1 MIDLAFGQAT
11 SPGQRAVN
19 EDALGVYVP
28 RSRQESRS
36 RGWLFAVAD
45 GVGGLEAGEVA
56 SARAVE
62 VAVAGFAQ
70 SPEET
75 SLASLLPRLVQH
87 ANAAVHDE
95 GLRPGHRER
104 GIATTLVLCAL
115 RNHVAHIAHVGDSR
129 CYLIRGASA
138 HPLTTDHT
146 WVNEQR
152 RLGLISAS
160 EAEESRSRH
169 VLARTLG
176 PERFVAADSTTAV
189 LQPRDVLLLCSDGL
203 SNALTSAQIARTLS
217 QPGEP
222 EVLAQALVDQA
233 LSADGSDNITALVIA
248 IRAVEAMAMYRGRPY
263 ARSGA

>member
-11 SPGQRAVN
+11 APGQRPSN

-28 RSRQESRS
+28 RSRQEARA

-62 VAVAGFAQ
+62 VVLEGFAA
-70 SPEET
+70 SPEDT

-95 GLRPGHRER
+95 GLRADRRER
-104 GIATTLVLCAL
+104 GMATTLVVCAL

-129 CYLIRGASA
+129 CYLIRQGTALQ
-138 HPLTTDHT
+138 LTADHT

-152 RLGLISAS
+152 RLGLITAAEAAESA
-160 EAEESRSRH
+160 SRH

-176 PERFVAADSTTAV
+176 PERFVTADSTTAM
-189 LQPRDVLLLCSDGL
+189 LQTGDVLLLASDGL
-203 SNALTSAQIARTLS
+203 SNALSREQVARLAS
-217 QPGEP
+217 QPKEP
-222 EVLAQALVDQA
+222 EALAQELVDQA
-233 LSADGSDNITALVIA
+233 IAADGSDNITALVVA
-248 IRAVEAMAMYRGRPY
+248 IRSVESMAMYRGRPY
-263 ARSGA
+263 TRPGT

>member
-11 SPGQRAVN
+11 SAGHRAVN
-19 EDALGVYVP
+19 EDALGIYAP

-56 SARAVE
+56 SARAVQ
-62 VAVAGFAQ
+62 VAVEGFAQ

-95 GLRPGHRER
+95 GLRAGHRER

-129 CYLIRGASA
+129 CYLIRQGTA

-146 WVNEQR
+146 WVNEQL
-152 RLGLISAS
+152 RLGLISAA
-160 EAEESRSRH
+160 EAAESRSRH

-176 PERFVAADSTTAV
+176 PERFVTADNNTAM
-189 LQPRDVLLLCSDGL
+189 LQPRDLLLLCTDGL

-217 QPGEP
+217 QSDDP
-222 EVLAQALVDQA
+222 EALAQALIDQA
-233 LSADGSDNITALVIA
+233 LAADASDNITALVIA
-248 IRAVEAMAMYRGRPY
+248 IRAVETMSMYRGRPY
-263 ARSGA
+263 TRSGA

>member
-11 SPGQRAVN
+11 SAGHRAVN
-19 EDALGVYVP
+19 EDALGVYAP

-45 GVGGLEAGEVA
+45 GVGGLESGEVA
-56 SARAVE
+56 SARAVQ
-62 VAVAGFAQ
+62 VAVEGFAQ
-70 SPEET
+70 SLEET

-95 GLRPGHRER
+95 GLRAGHRER

-129 CYLIRGASA
+129 CYLIRQGTA

-146 WVNEQR
+146 WVNEQL
-152 RLGLISAS
+152 RLGLISAA
-160 EAEESRSRH
+160 EAAESHSRNL
-169 VLARTLG
+169 LARTLG
-176 PERFVAADSTTAV
+176 PERFVTADSTTAM
-189 LQPRDVLLLCSDGL
+189 LQPRDLLLLCSDGL

-217 QPGEP
+217 GPHDP
-222 EVLAQALVDQA
+222 EALAQILVDQA
-233 LSADGSDNITALVIA
+233 LTADASDNITALVIA
-248 IRAVEAMAMYRGRPY
+248 IRAVETMSMYRGRPY
-263 ARSGA
+263 TRSGA